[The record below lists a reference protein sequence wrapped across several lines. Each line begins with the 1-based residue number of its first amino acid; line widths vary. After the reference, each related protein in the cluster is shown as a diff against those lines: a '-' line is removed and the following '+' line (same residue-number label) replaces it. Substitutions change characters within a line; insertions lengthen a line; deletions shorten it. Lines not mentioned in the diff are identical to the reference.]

1 MAGDA
6 KTALA
11 MAKKLD
17 AKIPIDMAIAV
28 PLASP
33 IKAAPYYA
41 MAQFAAPA
49 DVLALE
55 APGAEAPFL
64 QAAWHYARGEA
75 YSRSGDAASARK
87 EAGEIEAILKEED
100 FQFLIDNLIPA
111 PDILKIEHRTVLAR
125 ASAAE
130 GDLPKAIALMEEAV
144 ALQKGLNYTEP
155 PYWYYPAKQTL
166 AAMVL
171 KNGDAERAE
180 QLFVESLSEIPNNGW
195 AYYGL
200 AEAYGAQK
208 DKAAKKYAVRLMKGA
223 WLGKERPALD
233 RL

>member
-1 MAGDA
+1 
-6 KTALA
+6 

-17 AKIPIDMAIAV
+17 AKIPVDMAIAV
-28 PLASP
+28 PLAAP

-41 MAQFAAPA
+41 LAQFAAPA
-49 DVLALE
+49 EVLALE

-64 QAAWHYARGEA
+64 QAAWRYARGEA
-75 YSRSGDAASARK
+75 YSRLGDAASARK

-100 FQFLIDNLIPA
+100 FKFLIDNLIPA
-111 PDILKIEHRTVLAR
+111 PDILKIQHRTVLAR

-180 QLFVESLSEIPNNGW
+180 QLFVEALSEIPNNGW
-195 AYYGL
+195 AYFGL

-208 DKAAKKYAVRLMKGA
+208 EKAAKKYAVSLMKGA
-223 WLGKERPALD
+223 WLGKELPALD